1 MFVLG
6 GLKLWV
12 NDLGGIEKKKEDV
25 GWPFKQCCG
34 DQFPK
39 GQGNCYRLVCPN
51 QPKGLIT
58 LMVRGVNG
66 FNNDSD
72 KGNIVGPVSK
82 WIRSLYWMWQRI
94 QAKLINNIDQPSSKS
109 EGEHWKEGS
118 YSEGFTEAIKA
129 DNEEDIEQFNKRT
142 VKAPSEAEAQ
152 CAALCKAGKASSYLL
167 RACKQG
173 ASYKLK

>member
-1 MFVLG
+1 MFVISKEFFFRGLVECYYNRVVTYRRLLNNILFM
-6 GLKLWV
+6 LKL
-12 NDLGGIEKKKEDV
+12 
-25 GWPFKQCCG
+25 CC
-34 DQFPK
+34 
-39 GQGNCYRLVCPN
+39 
-51 QPKGLIT
+51 
-58 LMVRGVNG
+58 
-66 FNNDSD
+66 
-72 KGNIVGPVSK
+72 
-82 WIRSLYWMWQRI
+82 
-94 QAKLINNIDQPSSKS
+94 
-109 EGEHWKEGS
+109 S